1 MQLAT
6 RRDPLTFE
14 LIKNTLAG
22 IADGMAVTVVRTARS
37 FVVKQ
42 SMDFSTALCSAS
54 GELVA
59 QGMCVPLHL
68 GAMSPALQGVLQ
80 RYQGRIEPGDI
91 YIINDPY
98 SGGSHLP
105 DIFLFK
111 PVFVDDTLAVFVCV
125 IAHQTDIG
133 GRVSGGNA
141 CDNTEIYQEGLRIP
155 PLKLFERGV
164 PNEAIFALLEI
175 NVRVPDKVLGDVRAQ
190 IAALHMGERD
200 FLRLA
205 HEYGLED
212 LQGYMTDILD
222 YTERFTRAE
231 IAALPDGTYTFTEYI
246 DDDGI
251 DADPICIQL
260 TLTIQG
266 DTITADFTGTSPQC
280 KGSIQPNF
288 PATKAMVYAAIR
300 CVLDPS
306 IPHSGGYFR
315 PIDVIA
321 PAGTFVNPVHPA
333 AVAARA
339 LGARRVAQAV
349 FGALTKALPG
359 KIFAAWGGGEF
370 GISIGGYDAHRK
382 PFVHLEFHNDCSW
395 GGGPHKDGL
404 DGHPGPMSNLANTP
418 VELLEA
424 EQPIRIDQYGFV
436 PDTGGPGT
444 YRGGLAMV
452 RDFHLLAE
460 ATLQIRSDRRKF
472 LPYGLYGGKPGTPA
486 AGILNPDTDNRLMP
500 SKFLMTA
507 KKHDVFRVILAGAGG
522 YGNPLAREPAKVAE
536 DVRQEKLSVAYA
548 SREYGVILDAE
559 TLEVDLAATTALRQ
573 RLMAEAGSEEQAQ
586 PAGLKG
592 MR

>member
-1 MQLAT
+1 VQLTT
-6 RRDPLTFE
+6 RRDPLAFE
-14 LIKNTLAG
+14 LIKNALAG

-42 SMDFSTALCSAS
+42 SMDFSTALCDAH

-68 GAMSPALQGVLQ
+68 GAMPPALQGVLQ
-80 RYQGRIEPGDI
+80 IYEGRSEPGDI
-91 YIINDPY
+91 YIVNDPY

-111 PVFVDDTLAVFVCV
+111 PIFVDDALTAFACV

-164 PNEAIFALLEI
+164 PNETIFTLLEI

-190 IAALHMGERD
+190 IAALHMGERE
-200 FLRLA
+200 FLQLVQ
-205 HEYGLED
+205 EYGLEE

-231 IAALPDGTYTFTEYI
+231 IEALPDGEYTFTEYI

-251 DADPICIQL
+251 DPEPIRIHL

-288 PATKAMVYAAIR
+288 PATKAMVYAVIR
-300 CVLDPS
+300 CVLDPT
-306 IPHSGGYFR
+306 IPNSGGYFR
-315 PIDVIA
+315 PINIIA
-321 PAGTFVNPVHPA
+321 PEATFVNPVHPGP
-333 AVAARA
+333 VAARA
-339 LGARRVAQAV
+339 LGARRVAQTV

-370 GISIGGYDAHRK
+370 GISIGGYYPNRK
-382 PFVHLEFHNDCSW
+382 PFVHLEFHNDTSW

-424 EQPIRIDQYGFV
+424 EEPLRIDQYGFV
-436 PDTGGPGT
+436 PDTGGPGK
-444 YRGGLAMV
+444 YRGGLATV
-452 RDFHLLAE
+452 RDFHVLEE
-460 ATLQIRSDRRKF
+460 ATLQVRSDRRKF

-486 AGILNPDTDNRLMP
+486 AGILNPDTDNKPMP

-522 YGNPLAREPAKVAE
+522 YGNPLERDPEAVVE
-536 DVRQEKLSVAYA
+536 DVREEKLSVEYVR
-548 SREYGVILDAE
+548 REYGVVIDQE
-559 TLEVDLAATTALRQ
+559 TLEVDVAATNALRQ
-573 RLMAEAGSEEQAQ
+573 RLAAEVGNED
-586 PAGLKG
+586 
-592 MR
+592 

>member
-1 MQLAT
+1 MVQLAT
-6 RRDPLTFE
+6 QRDPLAFE
-14 LIKNTLAG
+14 LIKNALAG

-42 SMDFSTALCSAS
+42 SMDFSTALCDAN
-54 GELVA
+54 GELTA

-68 GAMSPALQGVLQ
+68 GAMPPALRGVLD
-80 RYQGRIEPGDI
+80 RYQGRFEPGDI
-91 YIINDPY
+91 YIVNDPY

-111 PVFVDDTLAVFVCV
+111 PIFVEQTLASFACV

-164 PNEAIFALLEI
+164 PNEAIFALLEK

-200 FLRLA
+200 FLQLVQ
-205 HEYGLED
+205 EYGLQD
-212 LQGYMTDILD
+212 LQGYMTELLD
-222 YTERFTRAE
+222 YTERFTRSE
-231 IAALPDGTYTFTEYI
+231 IETLPDGEYSFTEYI

-251 DADPICIQL
+251 DPGPIRIEL
-260 TLTIQG
+260 ALTIAG

-280 KGSIQPNF
+280 KGSIQPNL

-300 CVLDPS
+300 CVLDPA
-306 IPHSGGYFR
+306 IPNSGGYFR
-315 PIDVIA
+315 PIQVIA
-321 PAGTFVNPVHPA
+321 PEGTFVNPVHPA

-370 GISIGGYDAHRK
+370 GISIGGYYANRK
-382 PFVHLEFHNDCSW
+382 PFVHLEFHNDASW

-404 DGHPGPMSNLANTP
+404 DGHPGPMSNLANQP

-436 PDTGGPGT
+436 PDTGGAGK

-452 RDFHLLAE
+452 RDFRLLEE
-460 ATLQIRSDRRKF
+460 ATLQIRSDRHKN

-486 AGILNPDTDNRLMP
+486 SGILNPATENKAMP

-507 KKHDVFRVILAGAGG
+507 QPNDVFRMILAGAGG
-522 YGNPLAREPAKVAE
+522 YGNPLERDPERVAE
-536 DVRQEKLSVAYA
+536 DVREEKLSIDYA
-548 SREYGVILDAE
+548 RREYGVVIDTQ
-559 TLEVDLAATTALRQ
+559 TLEVDDSATRALRQ
-573 RLMAEAGSEEQAQ
+573 QRGSDGAQ
-586 PAGLKG
+586 
-592 MR
+592 

>member
-1 MQLAT
+1 MQLVT
-6 RRDPLTFE
+6 RRDPLAFE
-14 LIKNTLAG
+14 LIKNALAG
-22 IADGMAVTVVRTARS
+22 ISDSMAVTVVRTARS

-42 SMDFSTALCSAS
+42 SMDFSTALCDAN
-54 GELVA
+54 GELIA

-68 GAMSPALQGVLQ
+68 GAMPPALQGVLQ
-80 RYQGRIEPGDI
+80 RYQGRLVPGDI
-91 YIINDPY
+91 CIINDPY

-111 PVFVDDTLAVFVCV
+111 PIFVEDTLTAFACV

-164 PNEAIFALLEI
+164 PNEAIFAILEK

-200 FLRLA
+200 FLHLVR
-205 HEYGLED
+205 EYGLEE
-212 LQGYMTDILD
+212 LQGYIAEILD
-222 YTERFTRAE
+222 YTEHFTRAE
-231 IAALPDGTYTFTEYI
+231 IAALPDGAYTFTEYI

-251 DADPICIQL
+251 TSDPIRIQL
-260 TLTIQG
+260 TLTIDG

-280 KGSIQPNF
+280 KGSIQPNL
-288 PATKAMVYAAIR
+288 PATRAMVYAAIR
-300 CVLDPS
+300 CVLDPA
-306 IPHSGGYFR
+306 IPNNGGYFR
-315 PIDVIA
+315 PIHVVA

-339 LGARRVAQAV
+339 LGARRVAQTV

-370 GISIGGYDAHRK
+370 GISIGGYYPNRQ
-382 PFVHLEFHNDCSW
+382 PFVHLEFHNDTSW

-418 VELLEA
+418 IELLEA
-424 EQPIRIDQYGFV
+424 EQPVRIDQYGFV
-436 PDTGGPGT
+436 PDTGGAGK

-452 RDFHLLAE
+452 RDFRLLEE
-460 ATLQIRSDRRKF
+460 ATLQIRSDRRKSA
-472 LPYGLYGGKPGTPA
+472 PYGLYGGKPGTLA
-486 AGILNPDTDNRLMP
+486 AGILNPDTDNTAMP

-507 KKHDVFRVILAGAGG
+507 KRDDVFRMVLAGAGG
-522 YGNPLAREPAKVAE
+522 YGNPLERDPARVAD
-536 DVRQEKLSVAYA
+536 DVREEKLSIDYVR
-548 SREYGVILDAE
+548 REYGVVIDPHSLQ
-559 TLEVDLAATTALRQ
+559 VDEAATAALRQ
-573 RLMAEAGSEEQAQ
+573 RMAQEAPQDGQC
-586 PAGLKG
+586 PC
-592 MR
+592 R

>member
-6 RRDPLTFE
+6 SRDPLAFE
-14 LIKNTLAG
+14 LIKNALAG
-22 IADGMAVTVVRTARS
+22 IADSMAVTVVRTARS

-42 SMDFSTALCSAS
+42 SMDFSTALCDAR

-59 QGMCVPLHL
+59 QGLCVPLHL
-68 GAMSPALQGVLQ
+68 GAMPPALQGVLQ
-80 RYQGRIEPGDI
+80 KYQGRIEPGDVF
-91 YIINDPY
+91 IINDPY

-111 PVFVDDTLAVFVCV
+111 PVFVEGILAAFACV

-155 PLKLFERGV
+155 PLKLFERGE
-164 PNEAIFALLEI
+164 PNETIFTLLEQ

-190 IAALHMGERD
+190 IAALRMGERD
-200 FLRLA
+200 FLQLVQ
-205 HEYGLED
+205 EYGLEE
-212 LQGYMTDILD
+212 LQGYMADILD

-231 IAALPDGTYTFTEYI
+231 IETLPDGEYTFTEYI

-251 DADPICIQL
+251 DPDPIRIQL
-260 TLTIQG
+260 ALRIRS

-280 KGSIQPNF
+280 KGSIQPNL

-300 CVLDPS
+300 CVLDPA
-306 IPHSGGYFR
+306 IPNSGGYFR
-315 PIDVIA
+315 PIKVIA
-321 PAGTFVNPVHPA
+321 PEGSFVNPVHPGP
-333 AVAARA
+333 VAARA

-370 GISIGGYDAHRK
+370 GISVGGYYPDRK
-382 PFVHLEFHNDCSW
+382 PFVHLEFHNDASW
-395 GGGPHKDGL
+395 GGGPDKDGL

-418 VELLEA
+418 IELLEV
-424 EQPIRIDQYGFV
+424 EQPLRIDQYGFV
-436 PDTGGPGT
+436 TDTGGPGK
-444 YRGGLAMV
+444 YRGGLSVV
-452 RDFHLLAE
+452 RDFRLLEE

-472 LPYGLYGGKPGTPA
+472 PPYGLYGGKPGTPA
-486 AGILNPDTDNRLMP
+486 SGILNPDTERRVMP

-507 KKHDVFRVILAGAGG
+507 KKNDVFRMVLAGGGG
-522 YGNPLAREPAKVAE
+522 YGNPLERDPERIAE
-536 DVRQEKLSVAYA
+536 DVREEKLSVEYA
-548 SREYGVILDAE
+548 RREYGVVIDAGS
-559 TLEVDLAATTALRQ
+559 LEVDQVATKTLRRQMAASTDGNGARQ
-573 RLMAEAGSEEQAQ
+573 A
-586 PAGLKG
+586 
-592 MR
+592 

>member
-6 RRDPLTFE
+6 SRDPLAFE
-14 LIKNTLAG
+14 LIKNALAG
-22 IADGMAVTVVRTARS
+22 IADSMAVTVVRTARS

-42 SMDFSTALCSAS
+42 SMDFSTALCDAR

-59 QGMCVPLHL
+59 QGLCVPLHL
-68 GAMSPALQGVLQ
+68 GAMPPALQGVLQ
-80 RYQGRIEPGDI
+80 KYQGRIEPGDVF
-91 YIINDPY
+91 IINDPY

-111 PVFVDDTLAVFVCV
+111 PVFVEGILAAFACV

-155 PLKLFERGV
+155 PLKLFERGE
-164 PNEAIFALLEI
+164 PNETIFTLLEQ

-190 IAALHMGERD
+190 LAALRMGERD
-200 FLRLA
+200 FLQLVQ
-205 HEYGLED
+205 EYGLEE
-212 LQGYMTDILD
+212 LQGYMADILD

-231 IAALPDGTYTFTEYI
+231 IETLPDGEYTFTEYI

-251 DADPICIQL
+251 DPDPVRIQL
-260 TLTIQG
+260 ALRIRS

-280 KGSIQPNF
+280 KGSIQPNL

-300 CVLDPS
+300 CVLDPA
-306 IPHSGGYFR
+306 IPNSGGYFR
-315 PIDVIA
+315 PIKVIA
-321 PAGTFVNPVHPA
+321 PEGSFVNPVHPGP
-333 AVAARA
+333 VAARA

-370 GISIGGYDAHRK
+370 GISVGGYYPDRK
-382 PFVHLEFHNDCSW
+382 PFVHLEFHNDASW
-395 GGGPHKDGL
+395 GGGPDKDGL

-418 VELLEA
+418 IELLEV
-424 EQPIRIDQYGFV
+424 EQPLRIDQYGFV
-436 PDTGGPGT
+436 TDTGGPGK
-444 YRGGLAMV
+444 YRGGLSVV
-452 RDFHLLAE
+452 RDFRLLEE

-472 LPYGLYGGKPGTPA
+472 PPYGLYGGKPGTPA
-486 AGILNPDTDNRLMP
+486 SGILNPDTERRVMP

-507 KKHDVFRVILAGAGG
+507 KKNDVFRMVLAGGGG
-522 YGNPLAREPAKVAE
+522 YGNPLERDPERIAE
-536 DVRQEKLSVAYA
+536 DVREEKLSVEYA
-548 SREYGVILDAE
+548 RREYGVVIDAGS
-559 TLEVDLAATTALRQ
+559 LEVDQVATKTLRRQMAASTDGNGARQ
-573 RLMAEAGSEEQAQ
+573 A
-586 PAGLKG
+586 
-592 MR
+592 

>member
-1 MQLAT
+1 MHPVLAT
-6 RRDPLTFE
+6 QRDPLAFE
-14 LIKNTLAG
+14 LIKNALAG
-22 IADGMAVTVVRTARS
+22 IADSMAVTVVRTARS

-42 SMDFSTALCSAS
+42 SMDFSTALCDAS

-68 GAMSPALQGVLQ
+68 GAMSPALQGVLR
-80 RYQGRIEPGDI
+80 RYHGRFEPGDI
-91 YIINDPY
+91 CIVNDPY

-111 PVFVDDTLAVFVCV
+111 PIFVDGAVVAFACV

-164 PNEAIFALLEI
+164 PNEAIFALLET

-200 FLRLA
+200 FLQLM
-205 HEYGLED
+205 HTYGLED
-212 LQGYMTDILD
+212 LQGYMADLLD

-231 IAALPDGTYTFTEYI
+231 IEGLPDGAYTFTEFI

-251 DADPICIQL
+251 DPEPIRIQL
-260 TLTIQG
+260 CLTIHG

-280 KGSIQPNF
+280 KGSIQPNL

-300 CVLDPS
+300 CVLDPA
-306 IPHSGGYFR
+306 IPNCGGYFR
-315 PIDVIA
+315 PIQVVA
-321 PAGTFVNPVHPA
+321 PEGTFVNPVHPA

-370 GISIGGYDAHRK
+370 GISVGGYYANRK
-382 PFVHLEFHNDCSW
+382 PFVHLEFHNDTSW

-418 VELLEA
+418 IELLEA

-436 PDTGGPGT
+436 PDTGGAGT
-444 YRGGLAMV
+444 YRGGLATV
-452 RDFHLLAE
+452 RDFRLLE
-460 ATLQIRSDRRKF
+460 DATLQIRSDRRKF

-486 AGILNPDTDNRLMP
+486 AGILNPDTDPKVMP
-500 SKFLMTA
+500 SKFLMSA
-507 KKHDVFRVILAGAGG
+507 KKGDVFRVILAGAGG
-522 YGNPLAREPAKVAE
+522 YGPPLQRDPERVAE
-536 DVRQEKLSVAYA
+536 DVREEKLSIEYA
-548 SREYGVILDAE
+548 RRVYGVVLDRQ
-559 TLEVDLAATTALRQ
+559 TLAVDEAATATLRRSLARQ
-573 RLMAEAGSEEQAQ
+573 AEGASGGESDAR
-586 PAGLKG
+586 G
-592 MR
+592 

>member
-1 MQLAT
+1 MVQLAT
-6 RRDPLTFE
+6 QRDPLTFE
-14 LIKNTLAG
+14 LIKNALAG
-22 IADGMAVTVVRTARS
+22 IADSMAVTVVRTARS

-42 SMDFSTALCSAS
+42 SMDFSTALCDAD

-68 GAMSPALQGVLQ
+68 GAMPPALRGVLD
-80 RYQGRIEPGDI
+80 RYEGCYAAGDI
-91 YIINDPY
+91 YIVNDPY

-111 PVFVDDTLAVFVCV
+111 PIFVDGTHAAFACV
-125 IAHQTDIG
+125 IAHQIDIG

-164 PNEAIFALLEI
+164 PNEAIFALLEK
-175 NVRVPDKVLGDVRAQ
+175 NVRVPDKVLGDIRAQ

-200 FLRLA
+200 FLQLVQ
-205 HEYGLED
+205 EYGLEE
-212 LQGYMTDILD
+212 LQGYLTDILD
-222 YTERFTRAE
+222 YTERFTRSE
-231 IAALPDGTYTFTEYI
+231 IESLPDGEYAFTEYI

-251 DADPICIQL
+251 DPGPIRIEL

-280 KGSIQPNF
+280 KGSIQPNL
-288 PATKAMVYAAIR
+288 PATKAMVYAAVR
-300 CVLDPS
+300 CVLDPA
-306 IPHSGGYFR
+306 IPNSGGYFR
-315 PIDVIA
+315 PIKVIA
-321 PAGTFVNPVHPA
+321 PAGSFVNPVHPA

-370 GISIGGYDAHRK
+370 GISIGGYDANRK
-382 PFVHLEFHNDCSW
+382 PFVHLEFHNDASW

-436 PDTGGPGT
+436 SDTGGPGK
-444 YRGGLAMV
+444 YRGGMATV
-452 RDFHLLAE
+452 RDFHLLEE
-460 ATLQIRSDRRKF
+460 ATLQIRSDRRHH

-486 AGILNPDTDNRLMP
+486 AGILNPDTENKEMP

-507 KKHDVFRVILAGAGG
+507 KPHDVFRMILAGGGG
-522 YGNPLAREPAKVAE
+522 YGNPLERDPERVAE
-536 DVRQEKLSVAYA
+536 DVREEKFTIDYVR
-548 SREYGVILDAE
+548 REYGVVIDE
-559 TLEVDLAATTALRQ
+559 QTLEVDDAATDALRQ
-573 RLMAEAGSEEQAQ
+573 QLAKAAGREER
-586 PAGLKG
+586 KS
-592 MR
+592 

>member
-1 MQLAT
+1 MQIAT
-6 RRDPLTFE
+6 QRDPLAFE
-14 LIKNTLAG
+14 LIKNALAG

-42 SMDFSTALCSAS
+42 SMDFSTALCDAN
-54 GELVA
+54 GELTA

-68 GAMSPALQGVLQ
+68 GAMPPALRGVLD
-80 RYQGRIEPGDI
+80 RYAGRFAAGDI
-91 YIINDPY
+91 YIVNDPY

-111 PVFVDDTLAVFVCV
+111 PIFVQQTLAAFACV

-164 PNEAIFALLEI
+164 PNEAIFALLEK

-190 IAALHMGERD
+190 IAALHTGERD
-200 FLRLA
+200 FLQLVQ
-205 HEYGLED
+205 EYGLQD
-212 LQGYMTDILD
+212 LQGYMTELLD
-222 YTERFTRAE
+222 YTERFTRSE
-231 IAALPDGTYTFTEYI
+231 IEALPDGVYPFTEYI

-251 DADPICIQL
+251 DPGPIRIEL
-260 TLTIQG
+260 ALTIAG

-280 KGSIQPNF
+280 KGSIQPNL

-300 CVLDPS
+300 CVLDPA
-306 IPHSGGYFR
+306 IPNSGGYFR
-315 PIDVIA
+315 PIRVIA

-370 GISIGGYDAHRK
+370 GISIGGYDANRK
-382 PFVHLEFHNDCSW
+382 PFVHLEFHNDASW

-404 DGHPGPMSNLANTP
+404 DGHPGPMSNLANQP

-424 EQPIRIDQYGFV
+424 EQPIRIDQYSFV
-436 PDTGGPGT
+436 PDTGGAGK
-444 YRGGLAMV
+444 YRGGLATV
-452 RDFHLLAE
+452 RDFRLLAE
-460 ATLQIRSDRRKF
+460 ATLQIRSDRHNYP
-472 LPYGLYGGKPGTPA
+472 PYGLYGGKPGTPA
-486 AGILNPDTDNRLMP
+486 SGILNPATENKAMP

-507 KKHDVFRVILAGAGG
+507 RPNDVFRMILAGAGG
-522 YGNPLAREPAKVAE
+522 YGNPLERDPERVAE
-536 DVRQEKLSVAYA
+536 DVREEKLTIDYA
-548 SREYGVILDAE
+548 QREYGVVIDAQ
-559 TLEVDLAATTALRQ
+559 TLAVDDDATRALRQ
-573 RLMAEAGSEEQAQ
+573 QRGVASH
-586 PAGLKG
+586 PADHQLGG
-592 MR
+592 V

>member
-1 MQLAT
+1 MRFARRRDTVQLAT
-6 RRDPLTFE
+6 RRDPLVFE
-14 LIKNTLAG
+14 LIKNALAG
-22 IADGMAVTVVRTARS
+22 ISDSMAVTVVRTARS

-42 SMDFSTALCSAS
+42 SMDFSTALCDAN
-54 GELVA
+54 GELIA

-68 GAMSPALQGVLQ
+68 GAMPPALQGVLQ
-80 RYQGRIEPGDI
+80 RYHGRLAPGDVCI
-91 YIINDPY
+91 VNDPY

-111 PVFVDDTLAVFVCV
+111 PIFVDGRLVAFACV

-155 PLKLFERGV
+155 PLKLFEHGV
-164 PNEAIFALLEI
+164 PNEAIFAILEK

-200 FLRLA
+200 FLQLVR
-205 HEYGLED
+205 EYGVEE
-212 LQGYMTDILD
+212 LQGYIADILD

-231 IAALPDGTYTFTEYI
+231 IETLPDGVYTFTEYI

-251 DADPICIQL
+251 TPDPIRIQL
-260 TLTIQG
+260 ALAIHG
-266 DTITADFTGTSPQC
+266 DTICADFTGTSPQC
-280 KGSIQPNF
+280 KGSIQPNL

-300 CVLDPS
+300 CVLDPA
-306 IPHSGGYFR
+306 IPNNGGYFR
-315 PIDVIA
+315 PIHVVA

-370 GISIGGYDAHRK
+370 GISVGGYYANRK
-382 PFVHLEFHNDCSW
+382 PFVHLEFHNDTSW

-424 EQPIRIDQYGFV
+424 EQPLRIDQYGFV
-436 PDTGGPGT
+436 PDTGGAGK

-452 RDFHLLAE
+452 RDFRLLEE

-472 LPYGLYGGKPGTPA
+472 PPMAYTVA
-486 AGILNPDTDNRLMP
+486 NPVP
-500 SKFLMTA
+500 WQ
-507 KKHDVFRVILAGAGG
+507 LAF
-522 YGNPLAREPAKVAE
+522 
-536 DVRQEKLSVAYA
+536 
-548 SREYGVILDAE
+548 
-559 TLEVDLAATTALRQ
+559 
-573 RLMAEAGSEEQAQ
+573 
-586 PAGLKG
+586 
-592 MR
+592 

>member
-1 MQLAT
+1 
-6 RRDPLTFE
+6 
-14 LIKNTLAG
+14 
-22 IADGMAVTVVRTARS
+22 
-37 FVVKQ
+37 
-42 SMDFSTALCSAS
+42 
-54 GELVA
+54 VA
-59 QGMCVPLHL
+59 F
-68 GAMSPALQGVLQ
+68 A
-80 RYQGRIEPGDI
+80 
-91 YIINDPY
+91 
-98 SGGSHLP
+98 
-105 DIFLFK
+105 
-111 PVFVDDTLAVFVCV
+111 CV

-141 CDNTEIYQEGLRIP
+141 CDNTEIYQEGLRLP

-164 PNEAIFALLEI
+164 PSEAIFAILEK

-200 FLRLA
+200 FLQLVQ
-205 HEYGLED
+205 EYGLEE
-212 LQGYMTDILD
+212 LQGYIADILD

-231 IAALPDGTYTFTEYI
+231 IEALPDGEYTFTEYI

-251 DADPICIQL
+251 TPDPIRIQL
-260 TLTIQG
+260 ALTIHG

-280 KGSIQPNF
+280 KGSIQPNL

-300 CVLDPS
+300 CLLDPA
-306 IPHSGGYFR
+306 IPNNGGYFR
-315 PIDVIA
+315 PIHVVA

-370 GISIGGYDAHRK
+370 GISVGGYYADRK
-382 PFVHLEFHNDCSW
+382 PFVHLEFHNDTSW
-395 GGGPHKDGL
+395 GGGPYKDGL

-436 PDTGGPGT
+436 PDTGGAGK

-452 RDFHLLAE
+452 RDFRLLEE

-472 LPYGLYGGKPGTPA
+472 APYGLYGGKPGTLA
-486 AGILNPDTDNRLMP
+486 AGILNPDTDNQAMP
-500 SKFLMTA
+500 SKFLLTA
-507 KKHDVFRVILAGAGG
+507 KKDDVFRMVLAGAGG
-522 YGNPLAREPAKVAE
+522 YGNPLERDPERVAE
-536 DVRQEKLSVAYA
+536 DVREEKLSVDYA
-548 SREYGVILDAE
+548 RREYGVVIDPQ
-559 TLEVDLAATTALRQ
+559 TWRVDEAATTALRQ
-573 RLMAEAGSEEQAQ
+573 RLAQTAEQETQDF
-586 PAGLKG
+586 
-592 MR
+592 

>member
-1 MQLAT
+1 VQLAT
-6 RRDPLTFE
+6 RRDPLAFE
-14 LIKNTLAG
+14 LIKNALAG
-22 IADGMAVTVVRTARS
+22 ISDSMAVTVVRTARS

-42 SMDFSTALCSAS
+42 SMDFSTALCDAN
-54 GELVA
+54 GELIA

-68 GAMSPALQGVLQ
+68 GAMPPALQGVLQ
-80 RYQGRIEPGDI
+80 RYHGRLAPGDI
-91 YIINDPY
+91 CIINDPY
-98 SGGSHLP
+98 TGGSHLP

-111 PVFVDDTLAVFVCV
+111 PIFVEDTLTAFACV

-141 CDNTEIYQEGLRIP
+141 CDSTEIYQEGLRIP

-164 PNEAIFALLEI
+164 PNEAIFAILEK

-200 FLRLA
+200 FLHLVQ
-205 HEYGLED
+205 EYGLEE
-212 LQGYMTDILD
+212 LQGYIADILD

-231 IAALPDGTYTFTEYI
+231 IAALPDGAYTFTEYI

-251 DADPICIQL
+251 TSDPIRIQL
-260 TLTIQG
+260 TLTIAG

-280 KGSIQPNF
+280 KGSIQPNL
-288 PATKAMVYAAIR
+288 PATRAMVYAAIR
-300 CVLDPS
+300 CVLDPA
-306 IPHSGGYFR
+306 IPNNGGYFR
-315 PIDVIA
+315 PIHVVA

-339 LGARRVAQAV
+339 LGARRVAQTV

-370 GISIGGYDAHRK
+370 GISIGGYYPNRQ
-382 PFVHLEFHNDCSW
+382 PFVHLEFHNDTSW

-436 PDTGGPGT
+436 PDTGGAGK

-452 RDFHLLAE
+452 RDFRLLEE
-460 ATLQIRSDRRKF
+460 ATLQIRSDRRKSA
-472 LPYGLYGGKPGTPA
+472 PYGLYGGKPGTLA
-486 AGILNPDTDNRLMP
+486 AGILNPDTDNTAMP

-507 KKHDVFRVILAGAGG
+507 QRDDVFRMVLAGAGG
-522 YGNPLAREPAKVAE
+522 YGNPLERDPARVAD
-536 DVRQEKLSVAYA
+536 DVREEKLSIDYVR
-548 SREYGVILDAE
+548 REYGVVIDPHSLQ
-559 TLEVDLAATTALRQ
+559 VDEAATTALRQ
-573 RLMAEAGSEEQAQ
+573 RMAQEVHQDSHG
-586 PAGLKG
+586 PC
-592 MR
+592 R